1 MRDGTNEVMMELAM
15 NCIQLACAF
24 IYYKVPPVDVFEAIQ
39 KDSFLVPVKEVIT
52 RGDTTYQPLNFF
64 EETINTI
71 TELSDIMFLYRGI
84 EKIFENSL
92 ESLYS
97 QILFKE
103 IITLLLKVAK
113 THPTAINEL
122 YLYGYDFNFLFV
134 IACHHISHYSTKE
147 GAEFFVYLNLSL
159 LHQFC
164 FYKEFA
170 VGMNKE
176 CKVISGVNL
185 AYTDAAFSD
194 CLIVFVRDTV
204 LNPNVKL
211 QELTSTLLGTLANM

>member
-1 MRDGTNEVMMELAM
+1 MRDGTNEIMMELAM
-15 NCIQLACAF
+15 NCMQLACAL
-24 IYYKVPPVDVFEAIQ
+24 IYYRVPPVDVFEAIQ
-39 KDSFLVPVKEVIT
+39 KDSLLVPVKELIIKANIA
-52 RGDTTYQPLNFF
+52 YQSLNFF
-64 EETINTI
+64 EETINNI
-71 TELSDIMFLYRGI
+71 KDLEDIMFLYKGI

-97 QILFKE
+97 QNLFKE
-103 IITLLLKVAK
+103 TITLLLKVAK

-147 GAEFFVYLNLSL
+147 GTGFFVYLNLSL

-170 VGMNKE
+170 VGMNKD
-176 CKVISGVNL
+176 CKVISGANL
-185 AYTDAAFSD
+185 AYIEAAFSD
-194 CLIVFVRDTV
+194 CFIIFVRDTA
-204 LNPNVKL
+204 LNSNIKL
-211 QELTSTLLGTLANM
+211 QELTPTLLGMLANM